1 MNHGKFFSLDLAAS
15 RIEDGIAVFD
25 YTDIFDANIA
35 EGTSNIT
42 PRYPIFV
49 SITSTSV
56 KFILQYCVYLK
67 NANQTKDKQ
76 EFVAEIDPDDFNS
89 DFAIRH
95 MEEVLIELP
104 LTPANGQSLTAT
116 LKRLYL
122 TPFPIQLKEEKNY
135 ILELIEKRYNKD
147 KSSSNDSIHYQYDL
161 KQQDDLSLD
170 NISYSSLPVYNLL
183 KENSGYELYT
193 LHTIKDKKTNEK
205 KYDKVLQK
213 LVLDFFFD
221 MMHSDVFKN
230 SMHYD
235 EMYST
240 FMSDFFC
247 SAIIRK
253 AEYYYQRE
261 LVNSLPNDVE
271 DISIY
276 AEKLDIAEKHWV
288 ECIQSPLSDKHFE
301 FQPKWYD
308 PKSPKA
314 SLLDRIENLK
324 KTFSRSYP
332 FTLVDYWFATP
343 EEEMQ
348 RVYYPKNKDEKSCS
362 YDLYKYANA
371 TKAKSTNK
379 DKENTTEQKEKSEN
393 AMSMN
398 LDSVLKR
405 ATEVSKWCLK
415 RYDFREAYRISWF
428 YGANSLMLCF
438 LSAIIISVVILESYK
453 TAFCL
458 LAAYVLVMIGCAIYF
473 SIKDKSAIRIVNNVY
488 FFYPR
493 LIAAITAAWFSITL
507 GDNMFKAF
515 FDQPW
520 NGYSAASLL
529 IIIAL
534 FVFYEVHRI
543 VPKLSTIKKL
553 LRTIELMVIS
563 FAVSLLVGICA
574 INFTGEKML
583 VRSGY
588 LPQFYHEDVLLHTS
602 PQDGEPTY
610 LLNFAEIDKS
620 QKWND
625 SIVMNVYTY
634 APQENMDSVQ
644 SILAIHKFANSPHD
658 AAHMNRIEDLKQF
671 NTLQLSK
678 NEIIPTDSI
687 VRKQFLIRHENSEL
701 FKDLLPF
708 VKHSDGHPVAQQYS
722 IGQLSLFLLHDFL
735 IQFAVIAM
743 FIGIFIQMIFEEKN
757 VTEA

>member
-1 MNHGKFFSLDLAAS
+1 MNHGKFFSLDLNAS
-15 RIEDGIAVFD
+15 HLEKGIAVFD
-25 YTDIFDANIA
+25 YTDIFDASVDD
-35 EGTSNIT
+35 GDSQTT

-49 SITSTSV
+49 SISSASV
-56 KFILQYCVYLK
+56 KFILQYCVYKQQDDSFKIIHKGDKLK
-67 NANQTKDKQ
+67 TTS
-76 EFVAEIDPDDFNS
+76 EV
-89 DFAIRH
+89 RH
-95 MEEVLIELP
+95 LEEVLIELP
-104 LTPANGQSLTAT
+104 ITTTSGYSLAAT

-122 TPFPIQLKEEKNY
+122 TPFPIQLKKEKNY
-135 ILELIEKRYNKD
+135 ILQLIERRYENANISDLPYAHQRRYESKKETD
-147 KSSSNDSIHYQYDL
+147 KFSSNIT
-161 KQQDDLSLD
+161 
-170 NISYSSLPVYNLL
+170 YSSLPVYKLL
-183 KENSGYELYT
+183 EKNGYELYT
-193 LHTIKDKKTNEK
+193 LHTIKDKKTIEK

-213 LVLDFFFD
+213 LILDFFFD

-240 FMSDFFC
+240 FMFDFFC

-288 ECIQSPLSDKHFE
+288 ECIQSPSSDKHFE
-301 FQPKWYD
+301 FQPKWYEYE
-308 PKSPKA
+308 SRTV
-314 SLLDRIENLK
+314 SFLDRIRNLK

-348 RVYYPKNKDEKSCS
+348 RVYYPKNEIEKSCS

-658 AAHMNRIEDLKQF
+658 VAHMNRIEDLKQF

-678 NEIIPTDSI
+678 NEVIPTDSI

-701 FKDLLPF
+701 FKDLLPY

-757 VTEA
+757 VTES

>member
-1 MNHGKFFSLDLAAS
+1 MNHGKFFSLDLEAS
-15 RIEDGIAVFD
+15 HLDKGIAVFD
-25 YTDIFDANIA
+25 YTDIFDASIDDS
-35 EGTSNIT
+35 ESQTT

-49 SITSTSV
+49 SISSASV
-56 KFILQYCVYLK
+56 KFILQYCVYKQQDDSFKIMPKSDKLTKGGKLK
-67 NANQTKDKQ
+67 TSS
-76 EFVAEIDPDDFNS
+76 EV
-89 DFAIRH
+89 RH
-95 MEEVLIELP
+95 LEEVLIELP
-104 LTPANGQSLTAT
+104 LTVTSGYSLAAT

-122 TPFPIQLKEEKNY
+122 TPFPIQLKKEKNY
-135 ILELIEKRYNKD
+135 ILELIERRYENVNIEGLLFSHQKPYES
-147 KSSSNDSIHYQYDL
+147 KKEL
-161 KQQDDLSLD
+161 DLSPS
-170 NISYSSLPVYNLL
+170 NITYSSLPVYKLL
-183 KENSGYELYT
+183 KKNGYELYT
-193 LHTIKDKKTNEK
+193 LHTIKDKKTIEK

-213 LVLDFFFD
+213 LILDFFFD

-288 ECIQSPLSDKHFE
+288 ECIQSPSSDKHFE
-301 FQPKWYD
+301 FQPKWYEYE
-308 PKSPKA
+308 SPKA

-362 YDLYKYANA
+362 YDLYMYANA
-371 TKAKSTNK
+371 TKEKSTNK
-379 DKENTTEQKEKSEN
+379 DKENTTEKKEKSEN

-529 IIIAL
+529 LIIAL

-644 SILAIHKFANSPHD
+644 SSLAVHQFANSPYD

-708 VKHSDGHPVAQQYS
+708 VKHSDGHSVAQQYS

-757 VTEA
+757 VTES

>member
-1 MNHGKFFSLDLAAS
+1 MNHGKFFSLDLNAS
-15 RIEDGIAVFD
+15 HLEKGIAVFD
-25 YTDIFDANIA
+25 YTDIFDASVDD
-35 EGTSNIT
+35 GDSQTT

-49 SITSTSV
+49 SISSASV
-56 KFILQYCVYLK
+56 KFILQYCVYKQQDDSFKIIHKGDKLK
-67 NANQTKDKQ
+67 TTS
-76 EFVAEIDPDDFNS
+76 EV
-89 DFAIRH
+89 RH
-95 MEEVLIELP
+95 LEEVLIELP
-104 LTPANGQSLTAT
+104 LTTTNGYSLAAT

-122 TPFPIQLKEEKNY
+122 TPFPIQLKNEQNY
-135 ILELIEKRYNKD
+135 ILQLIERRYENANMNNLPYSCRKCYESKKKAD
-147 KSSSNDSIHYQYDL
+147 KLSSNIT
-161 KQQDDLSLD
+161 
-170 NISYSSLPVYNLL
+170 YSSLPVYKLL
-183 KENSGYELYT
+183 EGNGYELF
-193 LHTIKDKKTNEK
+193 TIYKTKDKKTQQEKTEK
-205 KYDKVLQK
+205 KYNKVLQK

-230 SMHYD
+230 SMHFD
-235 EMYST
+235 EMYTT

-288 ECIQSPLSDKHFE
+288 ECIQSPSSDKHFE
-301 FQPKWYD
+301 FQPKWYEYE
-308 PKSPKA
+308 SRTV
-314 SLLDRIENLK
+314 SFLDRIRNLK

-371 TKAKSTNK
+371 TKVKSINK
-379 DKENTTEQKEKSEN
+379 DKENTTEQQEKSEN
-393 AMSMN
+393 AISMN

-438 LSAIIISVVILESYK
+438 LSAIIISVVVLESYK

-602 PQDGEPTY
+602 PQDNEPTY

-634 APQENMDSVQ
+634 APEKNMDSVQ
-644 SILAIHKFANSPHD
+644 SILAVHQFANSPHD
-658 AAHMNRIEDLKQF
+658 VAHMNRIEDLKQV

-678 NEIIPTDSI
+678 NEVVPTDSI
-687 VRKQFLIRHENSEL
+687 VRKKFLIRHENSEL
-701 FKDLLPF
+701 FKDLLPY

-757 VTEA
+757 VTES